1 MPQIQFLKGKSA
13 NLRKVPLSDGTIY
26 FTEDT
31 RRLYIDTATQRLPVA
46 GDQVCG
52 KIFWVQLLPDWDETT
67 LEQTVSKYYENKND
81 SHSYQISDILSD
93 DSIIFIGKAN
103 YGTPDEDAIY
113 PAIIS
118 TDSTNATIT
127 FKLIYAKIE
136 GVLQDP
142 NYQIPEEPI
151 WVQIYCPNPRASA
164 FEPITAFKT
173 VYTTRLFL
181 DAEAWEHLDDDRYYQ
196 EIVIENLDF
205 SKMPYLITLSDDS
218 LENRP
223 EYLNLEIDDSTAILK
238 IYSPVD
244 IDFNINVDL
253 CLFMAE
259 GNNPTDATA
268 NTLIYEEH
276 FNDEESTDSF
286 WKTFL
291 DLSHSATNY
300 QFSNGMVIYVN
311 NNSQHTDFHI
321 DFPEPYAQEVLKI
334 RFDFSSRCDD
344 WSYSD
349 QPGYNEL
356 SLRDS
361 AGNAFITFTIPL
373 TWYAEQNLKINGID
387 CPEVTFPQSQ
397 ADPEL
402 EQTTYTAE
410 LTIDFFN
417 KVFNYQISE
426 NDDVLAAGQ
435 NVNFL
440 AEVNNFQ
447 QLFIELNRGAAQ
459 SSGEEVYNNIT
470 LSNFYIYESVRPA
483 GEWAILE
490 VGQGPLNGENY
501 IDVESAYLSAIP
513 EGQERHYIVFCADS
527 KNLGYADVE
536 NIEYLGN
543 GSYRVYFKE
552 GVTQIRENFDCHII
566 QLNNIADIHEGE
578 LRSGGAWNK
587 VSQSSSLESPDATDP
602 KKNIY
607 YYQYWPQATSS
618 MRLAGKHIPI
628 IYPKNIS
635 DSILFDHLIETKIY
649 NNRLQFIADEQL
661 SATLPI
667 VIIDFK

>member
-67 LEQTVSKYYENKND
+67 LEQTVSKYYENKN
-81 SHSYQISDILSD
+81 STQSYQISDILSD

-103 YGTPDEDAIY
+103 YGTPDEDAVY

-118 TDSTNATIT
+118 IDSTNATIT

-136 GVLQDP
+136 GALQDP

-173 VYTTRLFL
+173 VYTARLFL
-181 DAEAWEHLDDDRYYQ
+181 DAEAWEHLDDNRYYQ

-218 LENRP
+218 LENRS
-223 EYLNLEIDDSTAILK
+223 EYPNLEIDDSTAILK
-238 IYSPVD
+238 IYSTAD
-244 IDFNINVDL
+244 TDFNINVDL

-259 GNNPTDATA
+259 GNIPTGSAVD
-268 NTLIYEEH
+268 TLIYEEH
-276 FNDEESTDSF
+276 FNDEKSTDSF

-291 DLSHSATNY
+291 DLSHSATDY
-300 QFSNGMVIYVN
+300 QFSNGMIMYIN
-311 NNSQHTDFHI
+311 GNSQYTNFHI

-334 RFDFSSRCDD
+334 RFDFSSRNDD
-344 WSYSD
+344 FAPFPD
-349 QPGYNEL
+349 ETTYNEL

-361 AGNAFITFTIPL
+361 TGNAFITFTIPI
-373 TWYAEQNLKINGID
+373 TWHNEGNLQINRID
-387 CPEVTFPQSQ
+387 CPKVTFPQSH

-417 KVFNYQISE
+417 KIFNYQISE
-426 NDDVLAAGQ
+426 NDEILAAGQ
-435 NVNFL
+435 NINFL
-440 AEVNNFQ
+440 TEVNNFQ
-447 QLFIELNRGAAQ
+447 QIFIQLNRGNRQ
-459 SSGEEVYNNIT
+459 PSGEEVYNNIT
-470 LSNFYIYESVRPA
+470 LSSFYIYESVRPT
-483 GEWAILE
+483 GEWAILQI
-490 VGQGPLNGENY
+490 GQGSLNGENY

-513 EGQERHYIVFCADS
+513 EEQERHYIVFCADS

-536 NIEYLGN
+536 NIEYLEN

-566 QLNNIADIHEGE
+566 QLNNIADIYEGE
-578 LRSGGAWNK
+578 LRSGTAW
-587 VSQSSSLESPDATDP
+587 SEISTSSSLDSPSSTV
-602 KKNIY
+602 KNKTY

-618 MRLAGKHIPI
+618 IRLAGKHIPI

-635 DSILFDHLIETKIY
+635 DSVLFDHLIETKIY
-649 NNRLQFIADEQL
+649 NNRL
-661 SATLPI
+661 
-667 VIIDFK
+667 

>member
-1 MPQIQFLKGKSA
+1 MPRVQFLKGKSA
-13 NLRKVPLSDGTIY
+13 NLRKIPLSDGTIY

-81 SHSYQISDILSD
+81 TESYQISDILSD

-103 YGTPDEDAIY
+103 YGTPDESAIY

-118 TDSTNATIT
+118 TESTNATIT
-127 FKLIYAKIE
+127 FKLIYAKID

-151 WVQIYCPNPRASA
+151 WVQIYCPNPKASA

-173 VYTTRLFL
+173 VYTARLFL
-181 DAEAWEHLDDDRYYQ
+181 DAEAWEHLDDDRCYQ
-196 EIVIENLDF
+196 EITIENLDF

-218 LENRP
+218 LENRS
-223 EYLNLEIDDSTAILK
+223 EYPNLEIDDSTAILK
-238 IYSPVD
+238 IYSTAD

-259 GNNPTDATA
+259 GNNPTGTAA

-291 DLSHSATNY
+291 DLSHSATGY
-300 QFSNGMVIYVN
+300 QFSNGMIMYIN
-311 NNSQHTDFHI
+311 GNSQHTNFHI
-321 DFPEPYAQEVLKI
+321 DFPKLYAPEVLKI

-344 WSYSD
+344 WAYSD

-361 AGNAFITFTIPL
+361 TGNAFITFTIPL
-373 TWYAEQNLKINGID
+373 TWYDEQNLQINGID
-387 CPEVTFPQSQ
+387 CPGVTFPQSH

-426 NDDVLAAGQ
+426 INDVLATGQ
-435 NVNFL
+435 NIDFL

-470 LSNFYIYESVRPA
+470 LSSFYIYESVRPT

-490 VGQGPLNGENY
+490 IGQGPLNGENY
-501 IDVESAYLSAIP
+501 IDVESAYLSTIP
-513 EGQERHYIVFCADS
+513 EDQERHYIVFCADP

-543 GSYRVYFKE
+543 GAYRVYFKE

-566 QLNNIADIHEGE
+566 QLNNIADIYEGE
-578 LRSGGAWNK
+578 LRGGTAW
-587 VSQSSSLESPDATDP
+587 SRQTTTSSSDNQTN
-602 KKNIY
+602 KIY

-618 MRLAGKHIPI
+618 IRLAGKHIPI

-635 DSILFDHLIETKIY
+635 DSVLFDHLIETKIY
-649 NNRLQFIADEQL
+649 NNRLQFIANERL